1 MVGPRLRTK
10 APENPEISLLYVASD
25 VLVRGDRSVVST
37 GYINFYYIISGFVCV
52 SF

>member
-10 APENPEISLLYVASD
+10 APEDPEISLLYVASD

-37 GYINFYYIISGFVCV
+37 DYMNFWICVCV